1 MNGPISKLAR
11 CAIYTRKSTEYNLE
25 LAFNSLDAQ
34 REACEA
40 YIKSQAHEGWRLIPG
55 RYDDGAFSGASL
67 DRPALQQLLADV
79 RASKID
85 IVLVYKVD
93 RLTRSLADF
102 AKLIELFDVHG
113 VSFVSVTQSFNT
125 SSSMGRLTL
134 NVLLSFAQFERELIG
149 ERVRDKIAA
158 SKRKGLW
165 VGGPVPL
172 GYAAVDKKILVVPAE
187 AAAVRTIFERYLELG
202 SVRALAQD
210 LDRRGIRSKP
220 RRRSNGRTIG
230 GGRFGVGALAHLL
243 KNRFYIGEVVY
254 RGEVHGGEQ
263 APIVDRALFAAVQ
276 AKLAAQARARR
287 CRLRG
292 SPALLSGRLFDTR
305 GNRMSPTHANKRGA
319 RYRYY
324 VSQAVLQ
331 NKPPPLGLVSRVP
344 AAEIEAL
351 VVAALRNHL
360 NASGAGE
367 GLPNNDRDLVERH
380 LERVTLTPN
389 HLELR
394 LRQIIEPA
402 QAHDPANTSAGR
414 PTASV
419 TTMAVPWTSPVPA
432 AVKGIIRVPA
442 HNTPIKASRREALLI
457 AIAKARQWIDDL
469 AHGRAANFA
478 LIARREGKVER
489 HIRLLAPLAFV
500 SPRIV
505 SALLDGT
512 APADLTLTKLARALP
527 YCWAEQERRVEP
539 RRRSTA
545 NSGASPAMSAA
556 PALPP
561 KARSPPILLCRRMPG
576 VDIKGR
582 ANSTS
587 PDSSSA
593 LSLLAPLNFPVIP
606 KKFPVMAAKI
616 PCSVA

>member
-67 DRPALQQLLADV
+67 DRPALQQLLAEV
-79 RASKID
+79 RAGKID

-102 AKLIELFDVHG
+102 AKLIELFDAHG

-158 SKRKGLW
+158 SKRKGIW

-172 GYAAVDKKILVVPAE
+172 GYATVDKKILVVPAE
-187 AAAVRTIFERYLELG
+187 AEAVRTIFARYLELG
-202 SVRALAQD
+202 SIRALAED
-210 LDRRGIRSKP
+210 LDRRGICSKP
-220 RRRSNGRTIG
+220 RRLSNGRTIG
-230 GGRFGVGALAHLL
+230 GGRFGVGALAYLL

-263 APIVDRALFAAVQ
+263 AAIVDRAMFQAVQ
-276 AKLAAQARARR
+276 AKLAAQAVERR

-292 SPALLSGRLFDTR
+292 LPAILSGRLFDHR
-305 GNRMSPTHANKRGA
+305 GNRMSPTHANKGGA

-331 NKPPPLGLVSRVP
+331 GKPPPPGLVSRVP

-351 VVAALRNHL
+351 VVAALRRHL
-360 NASGAGE
+360 SASSARE
-367 GLPNNDRDLVERH
+367 QLPDNDRDLLERH

-394 LRQIIEPA
+394 LRQSFEPA
-402 QAHDPANTSAGR
+402 QSQDPANTLAGR
-414 PTASV
+414 PTARA
-419 TTMAVPWTSPVPA
+419 TTMEVPWTSRIPA
-432 AVKGIIRVPA
+432 AVNGIIHVPA

-469 AHGRAANFA
+469 ADGRAASFTV
-478 LIARREGKVER
+478 IARREGRAER

-512 APADLTLTKLARALP
+512 APADLTLTKLARGLP
-527 YCWAEQERRVEP
+527 YCWAEQEQRV
-539 RRRSTA
+539 
-545 NSGASPAMSAA
+545 G
-556 PALPP
+556 
-561 KARSPPILLCRRMPG
+561 
-576 VDIKGR
+576 
-582 ANSTS
+582 
-587 PDSSSA
+587 SSA
-593 LSLLAPLNFPVIP
+593 PFHG
-606 KKFPVMAAKI
+606 
-616 PCSVA
+616 

>member
-1 MNGPISKLAR
+1 MNGPVSKLAR

-40 YIKSQAHEGWRLIPG
+40 YIKSQAHEGWRLISG

-79 RASKID
+79 RAGKID

-102 AKLIELFDVHG
+102 AKLIELFDAHD

-165 VGGPVPL
+165 VGGPVPV
-172 GYAAVDKKILVVPAE
+172 GYAAVDKKILVVAAE
-187 AAAVRTIFERYLELG
+187 AETVRTIFARYLELG

-220 RRRSNGRTIG
+220 RRLSNGRTIG

-292 SPALLSGRLFDTR
+292 SPALLSGRLFDNR
-305 GNRMSPTHANKRGA
+305 GNRMSPTHANKGGA

-331 NKPPPLGLVSRVP
+331 GKPPPSGLVGRVP

-351 VVAALRNHL
+351 VVAALRSHL
-360 NASGAGE
+360 SASSAGE
-367 GLPNNDRDLVERH
+367 QLPDNDRDLLERH

-402 QAHDPANTSAGR
+402 QAHDPANTSAGQ
-414 PTASV
+414 PIASI
-419 TTMAVPWTSPVPA
+419 TTMAVPWTSPA
-432 AVKGIIRVPA
+432 AVKGIIHVPA
-442 HNTPIKASRREALLI
+442 HNTPIKAGRREALLI
-457 AIAKARQWIDDL
+457 AIAKARTWIDDL
-469 AHGRAANFA
+469 AHGRAASFA
-478 LIARREGKVER
+478 VIARREGKVER

-512 APADLTLTKLARALP
+512 APADLTLTKLASALP
-527 YCWAEQERRVEP
+527 YCWAEQERRVG
-539 RRRSTA
+539 T
-545 NSGASPAMSAA
+545 SA
-556 PALPP
+556 PFH
-561 KARSPPILLCRRMPG
+561 G
-576 VDIKGR
+576 
-582 ANSTS
+582 
-587 PDSSSA
+587 
-593 LSLLAPLNFPVIP
+593 
-606 KKFPVMAAKI
+606 
-616 PCSVA
+616 

>member
-1 MNGPISKLAR
+1 MNGPVSKPAR
-11 CAIYTRKSTEYNLE
+11 CAIYTRKSSEYNLE

-67 DRPALQQLLADV
+67 DRPALQQLLAEL
-79 RASKID
+79 RTGKID

-102 AKLIELFDVHG
+102 AKLIELFDAHG

-149 ERVRDKIAA
+149 ERVRDRIAA

-187 AAAVRTIFERYLELG
+187 AAAVRTIFARYLELG

-220 RRRSNGRTIG
+220 RRLSNGRTIG

-263 APIVDRALFAAVQ
+263 APIVDGALFEAVQ

-292 SPALLSGRLFDTR
+292 SPALLSGRLFDNR
-305 GNRMSPTHANKRGA
+305 GNRMSPTHANKGGA

-331 NKPPPLGLVSRVP
+331 NKPPPPGLVSRVP

-351 VVAALRNHL
+351 VVAALRSHL
-360 NASGAGE
+360 SASSAGE
-367 GLPNNDRDLVERH
+367 QLPNNDRDLLERH

-414 PTASV
+414 SIASV

-432 AVKGIIRVPA
+432 GVKGIIHVPA
-442 HNTPIKASRREALLI
+442 HNTPIKAGRREALLI

-469 AHGRAANFA
+469 AHGRAASFA
-478 LIARREGKVER
+478 VIARREGKAQR

-505 SALLDGT
+505 SALLEGT

-527 YCWAEQERRVEP
+527 YCWAEQEQRVGP
-539 RRRSTA
+539 
-545 NSGASPAMSAA
+545 SA
-556 PALPP
+556 PFH
-561 KARSPPILLCRRMPG
+561 G
-576 VDIKGR
+576 
-582 ANSTS
+582 
-587 PDSSSA
+587 
-593 LSLLAPLNFPVIP
+593 
-606 KKFPVMAAKI
+606 
-616 PCSVA
+616 